1 MRYAHLQCRPTQT
14 LLHMY
19 PRCRRATWD
28 SVPTSPLLHQVLLV
42 CQKVLKASTVNS
54 NLAILIGTYDGSF
67 NYRTLHLSQA
77 FFDPTQRHPR
87 RNMPRL
93 HFWNITVIS
102 HTQNPIHPCDD
113 ARTSYADHVLT
124 RLVGTGRNISVKI
137 SRFLHAVLFH
147 SSSVSSANG
156 SATMASSARS
166 VSSSCGS
173 GANFIA
179 HVTWLW
185 SLTSCGG
192 NEAQMLYSMP
202 IRTSVTANSSQT
214 YP

>member
-19 PRCRRATWD
+19 PRCRWATWD
-28 SVPTSPLLHQVLLV
+28 PVPTSPLLHQVLLV
-42 CQKVLKASTVNS
+42 CQKVLKASVVNS
-54 NLAILIGTYDGSF
+54 DLAILIGTYDGGF

-93 HFWNITVIS
+93 HFWNITIIS
-102 HTQNPIHPCDD
+102 HTQNSAHPRDD

-124 RLVGTGRNISVKI
+124 RLVGTDRNISVKI
-137 SRFLHAVLFH
+137 SRFLRAVLFH

-156 SATMASSARS
+156 PTTAASSARS

-173 GANFIA
+173 GAGFIA

-185 SLTSCGG
+185 SPPPAG
-192 NEAQMLYSMP
+192 E
-202 IRTSVTANSSQT
+202 
-214 YP
+214 

>member
-1 MRYAHLQCRPTQT
+1 
-14 LLHMY
+14 MY
-19 PRCRRATWD
+19 PRCRWATWG
-28 SVPTSPLLHQVLLV
+28 SVPTSPLPPQSPSRLP
-42 CQKVLKASTVNS
+42 KSPKRSMVNS
-54 NLAILIGTYDGSF
+54 DLAILIGTYDGSF
-67 NYRTLHLSQA
+67 NYRTLDLSQA

-93 HFWNITVIS
+93 HFWNIILS
-102 HTQNPIHPCDD
+102 NHTQNPARPRDD

-137 SRFLHAVLFH
+137 SRFLRAVLFH
-147 SSSVSSANG
+147 RSSVSSASG
-156 SATMASSARS
+156 SATAASSARS

-173 GANFIA
+173 GAGFIA

-192 NEAQMLYSMP
+192 MRPKCS
-202 IRTSVTANSSQT
+202 TARQSEL
-214 YP
+214 P